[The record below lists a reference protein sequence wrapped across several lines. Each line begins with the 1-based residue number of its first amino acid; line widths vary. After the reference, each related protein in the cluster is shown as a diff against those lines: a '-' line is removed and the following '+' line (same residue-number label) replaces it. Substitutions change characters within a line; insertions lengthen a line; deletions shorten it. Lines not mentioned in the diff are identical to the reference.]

1 MKKLAV
7 AIALIVA
14 VVVALP
20 VSAAQI
26 DLSGTLSTEAAY
38 NFGSG
43 ASTTTDLTLELG
55 TTFQGGPT
63 IKGVVVVNPMNWLTE
78 NGNDREFGLSPE
90 EFATVIADKGI
101 KTAYLEA
108 TGPYWMGGPAMIT
121 RVGDLDVAYS
131 PFILE
136 TRAIDGI
143 SVDGMTVGPISVRS
157 LYGMSTGEAV
167 MGGMIGADLGLVAMD
182 AALVKVGADE
192 YDYQARVS
200 ATPIDR
206 LVVNGLVAGQTNTE
220 ATAIRANAEY
230 GIGFLPI
237 DVVASLGYR
246 QTSGAFD
253 PTFRSRGDGN
263 PVDDEQGVSAVS
275 AGVATQIGM
284 FGVSV
289 DGEILGNDDDWK
301 MDDER
306 SIGAAVATKVRGLD
320 VRAGHR
326 VTQMIGETEDTF
338 TNKTSL
344 GVAMSERALM
354 PNLVVSASY
363 DATITDFAFA
373 DMRHVARAAVGAD
386 MGAFR
391 GVSVSALY
399 DSKPEADDPSRELTV
414 GYTAPNGVK
423 LGYAY
428 NDLGTSKLSAGME
441 VDF

>member
-1 MKKLAV
+1 MF
-7 AIALIVA
+7 A

-20 VSAAQI
+20 VSAAQLN
-26 DLSGTLSTEAAY
+26 LSGKLSTEAAY
-38 NFGSG
+38 DFNSG

-63 IKGVVVVNPMNWLTE
+63 VKGVVVINPMNWITE
-78 NGNDREFGLSPE
+78 NGNDREIGLSE
-90 EFATVIADKGI
+90 KDIAALVSSKGI

-136 TRAIDGI
+136 TKAIDGI
-143 SVDGMTVGPISVRS
+143 SVDGMTVGPMTVKA
-157 LYGMSTGEAV
+157 LYGLRAGDSV
-167 MGGMIGADLGLVAMD
+167 MGGMIGANMGIASVDV
-182 AALVKVGADE
+182 ALVRVGTEETNE

-206 LVVNGLVAGQTNTE
+206 LVVNGLVAGQSDTK
-220 ATAIRANAEY
+220 ATAVRANAEY
-230 GIGFLPI
+230 GIGFLPL
-237 DVVASLGYR
+237 DVVASMGFR
-246 QTSGAFD
+246 QTSSAFD
-253 PTFRSRGDGN
+253 PTFRSREDEN
-263 PVDDEQGVSAVS
+263 PIDDEQGISAVN
-275 AGVATQIGM
+275 AGLATQIGR

-320 VRAGHR
+320 LKAGHK
-326 VTQMIGETEDTF
+326 VTQEIGETEDTF
-338 TNKTSL
+338 TNVTSL
-344 GVAMSERALM
+344 GVAMSERALL

-363 DATITDFAFA
+363 DATITDFSFA

-399 DSKPEADDPSRELTV
+399 DSKPPVAEEGEDPNPGRELTV

-428 NDLGTSKLSAGME
+428 NDLNVSKLSAGVE
-441 VDF
+441 ASF